1 VEKLS
6 RGLILELDE
15 QAMSA
20 TLVRQ
25 YTHPKIL
32 SGSQGSMQLLGNGNV
47 FVGWGE
53 VPHVSEFDYA
63 GRMLFDAVLGAKYQ
77 SYRAFR
83 LPWTGLPAE
92 APAIAATRS
101 VGETTV
107 YASWNGATEV
117 HTWQLLAGGATGDL
131 EPVAST
137 RSVGFESALHTT
149 STDPRFAVQAL
160 DGGGMPLG
168 RSAAV
173 TLAA

>member
-1 VEKLS
+1 
-6 RGLILELDE
+6 
-15 QAMSA
+15 
-20 TLVRQ
+20 
-25 YTHPKIL
+25 
-32 SGSQGSMQLLGNGNV
+32 
-47 FVGWGE
+47 
-53 VPHVSEFDYA
+53 VSEFDYA